1 MKNMEQLRALFE
13 DYLKQQ
19 RFEQEPQGLYAPINY
34 ILEMGGKRMRPLFLL
49 MSAQLFTDELEPA
62 LPAALAVELFHNF
75 SLMHDDIMDEAPLRR
90 GRPAVHKAYNTNTAI
105 LSGDVMLVY
114 AYHYL
119 VGAAQHQLPEVLA
132 TFNQTGIGVCE
143 GQQWD
148 INFETQEQVLE
159 ADYLRMIEQ
168 KTAVL
173 LQGGMKIGAL
183 IAAAQATDANYIGEF
198 GRNIGIAFQL
208 QDDWL
213 DTFGDAQKVGKKVG
227 GDILQNKKTLLVIKA
242 LDRASKAEAAILRTW
257 LSKTVSPEQETEKV
271 VAVRNIFKKLEVEQ
285 AVQEKMQAYHKNAM
299 QALEAIQV
307 PHARKSLLLNFANK
321 LMQREF

>member
-19 RFEQEPQGLYAPINY
+19 RFEQEPRGLYEPINY

-49 MSAQLFTDELEPA
+49 MSHQLFSDDLQPA

-90 GRPAVHKAYNTNTAI
+90 GRPSVHEAYDTNTAI

-119 VGAAQHQLPEVLA
+119 AQAAKQQLPEVLA
-132 TFNQTGIGVCE
+132 TFNETSIAVCE
-143 GQQWD
+143 GQQRD
-148 INFETQEQVLE
+148 INFETQERVEE
-159 ADYLRMIEQ
+159 AAYLQMIEQ
-168 KTAVL
+168 KTAFL
-173 LQGGMKIGAL
+173 LQGAMKIGAL
-183 IAAAQATDANYIGEF
+183 IAGAQPEDADHIAAF
-198 GRNIGIAFQL
+198 GLNIGIAFQL

-213 DTFGDAQKVGKKVG
+213 DTFGEPKKVGKKVG

-242 LDRASKAEAAILRTW
+242 LELASEKEAIILKTW
-257 LSKTVSPEQETEKV
+257 LSKTVDTEQETEKV
-271 VAVRNIFKKLEVEQ
+271 VAVRNIFKKLKVGE
-285 AVQEKMQAYHKNAM
+285 AVQERMETYHKNAL
-299 QALEAIQV
+299 QALEAIQL
-307 PHARKSLLLNFANK
+307 PEERKSLLLGFANR